1 MVFEDRM
8 DEDISRE
15 MKQQLKMI
23 CMCVCL
29 SQIQSLAAFLRE
41 NQSRLR
47 ESHLDVRKVACAKE
61 EAVQSLFPCDP
72 GKYDLNLTCT

>member
-1 MVFEDRM
+1 VVFEERM
-8 DEDISRE
+8 DEDIRE
-15 MKQQLKMI
+15 MKQQLKM
-23 CMCVCL
+23 MCVCL

-41 NQSRLR
+41 NQSSLR